1 MSAARSQVIDG
12 VQIPER
18 LIAEEAQNHP
28 ADTADEARRAAGHA
42 LAIRALL
49 LDRAHELGLEP
60 EPEIEDDGREET
72 PEEALIRAV
81 LDTEV
86 TVPIPGEAEIRR
98 VYDARREAFRTPTLT
113 EASHILIAPDA
124 DEPAAWEVACSRA
137 QELIDRMADPSVRF
151 ADLAKAHSTCSS
163 ASIGGSLGQ
172 LSPGDL
178 TATVEAGLRQL
189 DPGAISTKP
198 VRSRFGWHV
207 LKLDRRIDGRDLP
220 FDHVREQIALHLESR
235 AWTAAATRYVASL
248 AAEAREQ
255 GVALVLTEDGRVDNG
270 TLSLGDLLHDQSG
283 VAQRVEAWLDQADS
297 ELATQVRTAAE
308 RGQLAFADFVR
319 DQIADFVRDADD
331 ERWTQLISATQGAD
345 DPALGCVRAILK
357 GRLQPTARA
366 YTLIKRA

>member
-1 MSAARSQVIDG
+1 MSAARSKVIDG

-28 ADTADEARRAAGHA
+28 ADTAEDALRAAGHA

-49 LDRAHELGLEP
+49 LDRAHALGLEP
-60 EPEIEDDGREET
+60 ETVIEDDGREET

-81 LDTEV
+81 LDAEV
-86 TVPIPGEAEIRR
+86 TVETPDEAECRR
-98 VYDARREAFRTPTLT
+98 VYDGRREAFRTPTLT
-113 EASHILIAPDA
+113 EASHILIAPDE
-124 DEPAAWEVACSRA
+124 DTPAAWEAAQARA
-137 QELIDRMADPSVRF
+137 QALIDALGDPAVRF

-178 TATVEAGLRQL
+178 TASVEIGLARL
-189 DPGAISTKP
+189 RPGEVSAEP

-207 LKLDRRIDGRDLP
+207 LRLDRRIDGRDLP
-220 FDHVREQIALHLESR
+220 FEHVHEQIALHLESR
-235 AWTAAATRYVASL
+235 AWTAAATRYVAGL

-255 GVALVLTEDGRVDNG
+255 GVALTLTEDGRVGAG
-270 TLSLGDLLHDQSG
+270 TLSLGDLLQDRDG
-283 VAQRVEAWLDQADS
+283 VAERVETWLDAADP
-297 ELATQVRTAAE
+297 ELAEQVRTAAAAD
-308 RGQLAFADFVR
+308 QAAFADFVR
-319 DQIADFVRDADD
+319 DQIADFVKDADD
-331 ERWTQLISATQGAD
+331 ERWTRLISAAQGAD

-357 GRLQPTARA
+357 SKVQPAARA